1 MHDSGAR
8 GQEREAEGPQGLGSS
23 DEAEAAQGALAHL
36 DLAELQHRQRDEA
49 AIRVRFRSVRSHLG
63 LGLGVIGFHVIGE
76 ADTRLEGKRTEA
88 QGKNGGIPLAT
99 FQSQAILGSVC
110 VWGASCALQDV
121 KHHHC
126 PLPTRY
132 Q

>member
-1 MHDSGAR
+1 MHDSGSR

-63 LGLGVIGFHVIGE
+63 LGLGLGLSVIRLQVIAE
-76 ADTRLEGKRTEA
+76 ADTRLEGKRTEK
-88 QGKNGGIPLAT
+88 QEGNVSVTLVT
-99 FQSQAILGSVC
+99 FWGHVSPC
-110 VWGASCALQDV
+110 RVWGRGESCALQNLEY
-121 KHHHC
+121 HQ
-126 PLPTRY
+126 Y
-132 Q
+132 YI

>member
-8 GQEREAEGPQGLGSS
+8 GQERKAEGPQHLGSS

-76 ADTRLEGKRTEA
+76 ADTRLEGKRTKKQE
-88 QGKNGGIPLAT
+88 GNVSVTLVTFWGLVIPCRVCVCGGILCFAE
-99 FQSQAILGSVC
+99 S
-110 VWGASCALQDV
+110 
-121 KHHHC
+121 
-126 PLPTRY
+126 
-132 Q
+132 